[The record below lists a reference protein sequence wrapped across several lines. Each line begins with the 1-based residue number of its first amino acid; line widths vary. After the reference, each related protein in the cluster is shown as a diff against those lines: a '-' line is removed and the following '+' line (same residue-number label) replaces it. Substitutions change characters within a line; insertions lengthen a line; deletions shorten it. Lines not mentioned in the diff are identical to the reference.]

1 MVMGKRE
8 RVIVVKYSSM
18 RKKRLGGKYPPQPSS
33 FSLERLR
40 WVAAIPLLLLV
51 VAGGVGFAEE
61 RLVAPGAEVEKL
73 ANGFRFTEGPAV
85 DREGNLFFSDVPNNK
100 IHQWSLQGEL
110 STFREE
116 TGGANGLYFDAKG
129 NLIAC
134 EGGNRRV
141 TSTDPDGNVT
151 VLVDEYGGKKLN
163 SPNDL
168 WIDPKG
174 GVYFSDPRYGK
185 QTDLQQEGFYVY
197 YVSPSGKISAVAT
210 DLVKP
215 NGVIGTS
222 DGKRLYVADHRGRK
236 TFAFDIQ
243 GNGSLTN
250 KRPFAEQGSDGMT
263 LDEHGNLYLTS
274 AAVTVYAPDGEQIA
288 RIDIPERPANV
299 CFGGADRRTLFVT
312 ARTSLYAVR
321 MTVRGQ

>member
-1 MVMGKRE
+1 
-8 RVIVVKYSSM
+8 M
-18 RKKRLGGKYPPQPSS
+18 RKSL
-33 FSLERLR
+33 SLERLR
-40 WVAAIPLLLLV
+40 WVAAIALLLLV
-51 VAGGVGFAEE
+51 VVGGVGFSQEK
-61 RLVAPGAEVEKL
+61 LVAPGAEVEKL

-85 DREGNLFFSDVPNNK
+85 DREGNVFFSDVPNSK
-100 IHQWSLQGEL
+100 VYQWSIQGEL

-116 TGGANGLYFDAKG
+116 TGGANGLYFDSEG
-129 NLIAC
+129 NLMAC

-151 VLVDEYGGKKLN
+151 VLVDEYEGKKLN

-274 AAVTVYAPDGEQIA
+274 AAVIVYAPDGEQIA

>member
-18 RKKRLGGKYPPQPSS
+18 RKS

-174 GVYFSDPRYGK
+174 GFYFSDPRYGK
-185 QTDLQQEGFYVY
+185 LTDLQQEGFYVY
-197 YVSPSGKISAVAT
+197 YVSSGKKISAVAT

-236 TFAFDIQ
+236 TFAYDIQ
-243 GNGSLTN
+243 GDGSLTN
-250 KRPFAEQGSDGMT
+250 KRPFAAQGSDGMT

-274 AAVTVYAPDGEQIA
+274 KAVTVYAPDGEQIT

-299 CFGGADRRTLFVT
+299 CFGGVDRRTLFVT